1 MAGGGGG
8 ALPVFAANTQPAFE
22 AAKEAE
28 SRAPGASTTNLPWPT
43 GPMLIRTADLRVR
56 VEDVAKA
63 HEEVARI
70 ARAAHGYIAET
81 IFNSENGPASASVTL
96 RVPGLGLD
104 SAVDRIAALGKLLS
118 KQIGAQ
124 EVTEEY
130 VDLTSRKRNLE
141 REEQRL
147 LELLQR
153 AGKMRDLLEVESTLA
168 RVRGDIERISGRMR
182 YLENRVSLSTI
193 RVQLDGPQPR
203 VNVGGPVW
211 SASDVS
217 RSAVRSL
224 IDTGRGLATI
234 GIWLGVYSPVW
245 VPIALFLVWLVRRT
259 SPRPAAAS
267 AATPSPGS

>member
-1 MAGGGGG
+1 
-8 ALPVFAANTQPAFE
+8 
-22 AAKEAE
+22 
-28 SRAPGASTTNLPWPT
+28 
-43 GPMLIRTADLRVR
+43 
-56 VEDVAKA
+56 
-63 HEEVARI
+63 
-70 ARAAHGYIAET
+70 
-81 IFNSENGPASASVTL
+81 
-96 RVPGLGLD
+96 
-104 SAVDRIAALGKLLS
+104 
-118 KQIGAQ
+118 
-124 EVTEEY
+124 
-130 VDLTSRKRNLE
+130 
-141 REEQRL
+141 
-147 LELLQR
+147 
-153 AGKMRDLLEVESTLA
+153 MRDLLEVESTLA

-259 SPRPAAAS
+259 SPRPMAAS